1 MSNNTSSGSSNQ
13 VPYPYNTELYV
24 PIDRLSRTPSG
35 RVYDPAGGPLR
46 KRAKASGSSKS
57 RKSRKERSN
66 SQVAPTQEAQTVEQP
81 PRELNPRVNG
91 DFIANVR
98 RVLGEDYVSLWNS
111 LEEMVAH
118 MMEDFTNSGGRV
130 HLGRP
135 WTLEELE
142 KSARL
147 QVWMVPDEVVENI
160 LGWPYQRLNDEQR
173 QLAQS
178 YILDEMAR
186 LGG

>member
-1 MSNNTSSGSSNQ
+1 
-13 VPYPYNTELYV
+13 
-24 PIDRLSRTPSG
+24 
-35 RVYDPAGGPLR
+35 
-46 KRAKASGSSKS
+46 
-57 RKSRKERSN
+57 
-66 SQVAPTQEAQTVEQP
+66 
-81 PRELNPRVNG
+81 
-91 DFIANVR
+91 
-98 RVLGEDYVSLWNS
+98 VLGEDYVSLWNS

-118 MMEDFTNSGGRV
+118 MMVDFTNSGGRV

-135 WTLEELE
+135 WTPEELE

-160 LGWPYQRLNDEQR
+160 LGWPYQRLNDEQK
-173 QLAQS
+173 QQAQS